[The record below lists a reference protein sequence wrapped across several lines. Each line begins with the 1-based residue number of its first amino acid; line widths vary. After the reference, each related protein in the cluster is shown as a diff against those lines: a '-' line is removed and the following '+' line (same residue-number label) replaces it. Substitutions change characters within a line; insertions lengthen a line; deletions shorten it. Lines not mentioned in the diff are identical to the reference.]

1 MPGVSENRISAIN
14 ISIAITGHVDAG
26 KTSLVRA
33 LSTELSTAALD
44 KNPQSQARGITLDLG
59 FSAFMTDIPSRLSGV
74 AGDVKKLQF
83 TLVDCP
89 GHASLIRTII
99 GGAQI
104 IDMMLLVVDIVKGFQ
119 TQTAECLVVSEIMT
133 NKLIVI
139 LNKVDLLPLE
149 NREKLIDRAIQRVRK
164 VLAPTKFSQ
173 APIIVLSAA
182 PGGAGKLGAAAPLSA
197 VTGLTIGGG
206 GGGEGGDGLAKEPLS
221 NVRELVE
228 ALLSTVEIP
237 NRQETSNPF
246 LFAIDHCFPIK
257 GQGTVLT
264 GTVLAGTLKIND
276 SIEITSLRQE
286 KKVKSMQMFKKPV
299 SMIRQGDRAGI
310 CVTNLD
316 ASSVERGIAAA
327 PGTVPT
333 LNAAIALVKKIRYYT
348 GPCESESKFHVTVGH
363 TTVVATAIFFGAQ
376 ELAELGV
383 GGKSGFSIQA
393 KEAADADE
401 HSSKI
406 VLADSTLSSELGGG
420 ATALANLTLSEG
432 ALSSRKILSDGGV
445 KASGGPLE
453 TSKWGVPL
461 FSRDS
466 TLSWEWQNE
475 LLGRRGRGSQPPPA
489 ESADAKEIK
498 VPSAGQSESR
508 DSRELVYEWQWVA
521 LLFEVPILAPLGS
534 MIIGSKLD
542 GDVNANVCRLAFFG
556 RLVEQLTSAE
566 LHDLGQLKLFKM
578 KKKEGMIDR
587 IAEEASG
594 STSSP
599 VVVIGRSLFKKETD
613 MTQFVGLKVH
623 TRAGQEGI
631 IDSSFG
637 KSGKFKA
644 TFSNPAIAS
653 GFAAALGAGKTL
665 SEARL
670 APTLATTP
678 PPINAGDVL
687 FLHSRKYIFSNS
699 STTRFS
705 QGGLF

>member
-1 MPGVSENRISAIN
+1 MSGVDADAVVN

-59 FSAFMTDIPSRLSGV
+59 FSAFVTDMPQRLAAASSYT
-74 AGDVKKLQF
+74 KRLQF

-104 IDMMLLVVDIVKGFQ
+104 IDMILLVVDVVKGFQ
-119 TQTAECLVVSEIMT
+119 TQTAECLVVAEIMT
-133 NKLIVI
+133 DKLIVI
-139 LNKVDLLPLE
+139 LNKIDLLPPE
-149 NREKLIDRAIQRVRK
+149 NREKLIERATQRVRK
-164 VLAPTKFSQ
+164 VLAPTKFNN

-197 VTGLTIGGG
+197 VTGLGIS
-206 GGGEGGDGLAKEPLS
+206 GGEGGDGLAKEPLS
-221 NVRELVE
+221 NVRGLIE
-228 ALLSTVEIP
+228 ALLDTVEIP
-237 NRQETSNPF
+237 VRKEMSNPF

-286 KKVKSMQMFKKPV
+286 KKVKSIQMFKRPV
-299 SMIRQGDRAGI
+299 NVIRQGDRAGI

-333 LNAAIALVKKIRYYT
+333 LSAAIALVKKIRYYT

-363 TTVVATAIFFGAQ
+363 TTVMATAVFFGAQ
-376 ELAELGV
+376 ELAELGI
-383 GGKSGFSIQA
+383 GGRSGFSRHA

-401 HSSKI
+401 RSTHI
-406 VLADSTLSSELGGG
+406 VLADS
-420 ATALANLTLSEG
+420 ANTALANLSLSEG
-432 ALSSRKILSDGGV
+432 GTSSSRKKIQEGEV
-445 KASGGPLE
+445 KPGLPLE

-461 FSRDS
+461 LSRDLS
-466 TLSWEWQNE
+466 LSWEWQNE
-475 LLGRRGRGSQPPPA
+475 LLGRRSRGAPPPPSP
-489 ESADAKEIK
+489 ESKEKEAPSGEKADGN
-498 VPSAGQSESR
+498 PQ
-508 DSRELVYEWQWVA
+508 ELVYEWQWVA
-521 LLFEVPILAPLGS
+521 LLFEVPILTPLGS

-556 RLVEQLTSAE
+556 RLVEQLSSAE
-566 LHDLGQLKLFKM
+566 LHSLGQLKLFKM
-578 KKKEGMIDR
+578 KKKEGVIDR
-587 IAEEASG
+587 IDSKSEESSG
-594 STSSP
+594 SSFSP
-599 VVVIGRSLFKKETD
+599 IVVIGRSLFKKETD
-613 MTQFVGLKVH
+613 MSQFVGLKVH
-623 TRAGQEGI
+623 TRAGQEGV

-644 TFSNPAIAS
+644 TFANPNKAS
-653 GFAAALGAGKTL
+653 SFAAALGAGKTL

-670 APTLATTP
+670 APSLSTPP

-687 FLHSRKYIFSNS
+687 FLHSRKYIFSDS
-699 STTRFS
+699 SSRFS
-705 QGGLF
+705 QEGLFETK